1 MLILSS
7 LKLKTKLMFFG
18 ILLSVIP
25 LILISLI
32 SFFQETQTEK
42 IVEHETSNLTIKNF
56 ENLVKGVYLTCK
68 TSQEQ
73 VQQAIDRSLNV
84 AQDIM
89 KQLGAVELS
98 NETIEWQAV
107 NQYTKEKQT
116 LPLSKVI
123 VGGEWIGKTDDMSE
137 KSSIVDKVK
146 SLVGG
151 TCTIFQ
157 RLDEAGS
164 MLRVATNVVK
174 KDGKRAVGTYIPAI
188 NPDGKPISH
197 PAHLL
202 GVCEVG

>member
-1 MLILSS
+1 MMILSS
-7 LKLKTKLMFFG
+7 LKLKLKLMIFG
-18 ILLSVIP
+18 VLLSVVP

-32 SFFQETQTEK
+32 SFFQDTQTEK
-42 IVEHETSNLTIKNF
+42 IVEHETSNLAVENF

-73 VQQAIDRSLNV
+73 VQDAVNRSLTV
-84 AQDIM
+84 ARDIM
-89 KQLGAVELS
+89 KQQGAVELS

-116 LPLSKVI
+116 LPLPKI
-123 VGGEWIGKTDDMSE
+123 LVGGEWIGKTDDMSE

-174 KDGKRAVGTYIPAI
+174 KDGKKGCRDLYPH
-188 NPDGKPISH
+188 NQS
-197 PAHLL
+197 
-202 GVCEVG
+202 